1 MDAAPVL
8 VVGMD
13 VGGKKKGFHG
23 VALADGRFHGQFCA
37 AGPTAAGQMAA
48 WCRSLGAGI
57 VAIDAPCRWRAGN
70 DARLSE
76 RELMRAG
83 IPCFSTPDEEEAKS
97 HPTDYYGWMVA
108 GMSLYAELRGTHP
121 LLARFPPKPGER
133 FAFETF
139 PHAIACS
146 AVGGRLSAKN
156 KRADRLRVLSSHG
169 VETGS
174 LTHMDWI
181 DAALCA
187 WAAHQLATAPAR
199 CKPYGDAESGYI
211 IVPAPD
217 LKPG

>member
-8 VVGMD
+8 VVGID
-13 VGGKKKGFHG
+13 VGGKKKGFHA
-23 VALADGRFHGQFCA
+23 VALGDGRFHGQFCA
-37 AGPTAAGQMAA
+37 AGPTASARTAA
-48 WCRSLGAGI
+48 WCRSIGARI
-57 VAIDAPCRWRAGN
+57 VAIDAPCRWRTG
-70 DARLSE
+70 DTARRSE

-83 IPCFSTPDEEEAKS
+83 ISCFSTPDEEEAKT

-121 LLARFPPKPGER
+121 LVTRFPPESRER

-146 AVGGRLSAKN
+146 AGGGRLSAKN
-156 KRADRLRVLSSHG
+156 KRADRLRILSSHG
-169 VETGS
+169 VESGS

-181 DAALCA
+181 DAALCG

-211 IVPAPD
+211 IVPAAD